1 MEHHLRVSEKKSNFL
16 VLIFLEG
23 FETTGEKFIFSR
35 RKKMGRKALIIGID
49 EYQTAPLHE
58 CVNDAKEIAS
68 LLKTNEDDSKNF
80 DVRLELNIQK
90 KEKLSDAIQ
99 SLFAGDDEIALLY
112 FSGHGTTKD
121 DGEYLCTP
129 DYTHNYPGVKLSD
142 ITTWIKN
149 SKCKNKII
157 ILDSCF
163 SGGMGNNPLMAEC
176 AELVKGVTILAASKE
191 SECSVECNGHGVF
204 TSLLIGALKGGASDL
219 LGNITPGSI
228 YAYIDKALNVW
239 EQRPVFK
246 TNVQEF
252 VSLRKVKAHIA
263 CKDLKALKDL
273 FTNPNEAFPL
283 NPSFEF
289 TNNPEEK
296 HSYVRPFAIKEN
308 VEKLKLLQRLE
319 RVGLVEP
326 VGTEHMYFAAMES
339 KACKLTP
346 LGQYYLLLAQ
356 KERI

>member
-1 MEHHLRVSEKKSNFL
+1 
-16 VLIFLEG
+16 
-23 FETTGEKFIFSR
+23 
-35 RKKMGRKALIIGID
+35 MGRKALVIGID
-49 EYQTAPLHE
+49 NYQTSPLHG

-68 LLKTNEDDSKNF
+68 LLKNNEDNSKNF
-80 DVRLELNIQK
+80 DVRLELDIQK
-90 KEKLSDAIQ
+90 KEELSDAIQ
-99 SLFAGDDEIALLY
+99 ALFKGDDEIALLY

-129 DYTHNYPGVKLSD
+129 DYTPNYPGVKLSD
-142 ITTWIKN
+142 ISTWIVN

-163 SGGMGNNPLMAEC
+163 SGGMGNNPIMADC
-176 AELVKGVTILAASKE
+176 AELAKGVTILTASKSTE
-191 SECSVECNGHGVF
+191 YSVECNGHGIF
-204 TSLLIGALKGGASDL
+204 TSLLIETLKGSAADL
-219 LGNITPGSI
+219 LGNVTIGSI
-228 YAYIDKALNVW
+228 YAYIDKALGPW

-246 TNVQEF
+246 TNVHEF
-252 VSLRKVKAHIA
+252 VSLRKVKAPID
-263 CKDLKALKDL
+263 CKDLKTLKDL
-273 FTNPNEAFPL
+273 FTNSKEEFPL

-289 TNNPEEK
+289 TNNPKEK
-296 HSYVRPFAIKEN
+296 HSYTKPYATEEN

-326 VGTEHMYFAAMES
+326 VDTEHLYFAAMES
-339 KACKLTP
+339 KSCKLTA

>member
-1 MEHHLRVSEKKSNFL
+1 
-16 VLIFLEG
+16 
-23 FETTGEKFIFSR
+23 
-35 RKKMGRKALIIGID
+35 MGRKALVIGID
-49 EYQTAPLHE
+49 NYPNAPLKC
-58 CVNDAKEIAS
+58 CVNDAKEIAN
-68 LLKTNEDDSKNF
+68 LLKTNEDGSNNF
-80 DVRLELNIQK
+80 DVKLKTDISGKEELSANIK
-90 KEKLSDAIQ
+90 
-99 SLFAGDDEIALLY
+99 SLFEGDDEIALLY

-121 DGEYLCTP
+121 DGEYLCAP
-129 DYTHNYPGVKLSD
+129 DFSTEFPGVKLSD
-142 ITTWIKN
+142 ISTWISK

-163 SGGMGNNPLMAEC
+163 SGGMGNNPIMADC
-176 AELVKGVTILAASKE
+176 AELTKGVTILAASK
-191 SECSVECNGHGVF
+191 STECSMECNGHGVF
-204 TSLLIGALKGGASDL
+204 TSLLIGALKDGAADL
-219 LGNITPGSI
+219 LGNITLGSI
-228 YAYIDKALNVW
+228 YAYIDKALGAW

-252 VSLRKVKAHIA
+252 VSLRKVKAPIS

-273 FTNPNEAFPL
+273 FANATETFPL

-289 TNNPEEK
+289 TNDPNEK
-296 HSYVRPFAIKEN
+296 HSYVEPFAIQDN

-346 LGQYYLLLAQ
+346 LGQYYFLLAK

>member
-1 MEHHLRVSEKKSNFL
+1 
-16 VLIFLEG
+16 
-23 FETTGEKFIFSR
+23 
-35 RKKMGRKALIIGID
+35 MGRKALVIGID
-49 EYQTAPLHE
+49 NYPNSALYG
-58 CVNDAKEIAS
+58 CINDAKEIAS
-68 LLKTNEDDSKNF
+68 LLKNNEDDTRNF
-80 DVRLELNIQK
+80 DVRLKLDIEN
-90 KEKLSDAIQ
+90 KEDLSKEIKL
-99 SLFAGDDEIALLY
+99 LFDGDEEIALLY
-112 FSGHGTTKD
+112 FSGHGTTKE

-129 DYTHNYPGVKLSD
+129 DYTSNFPGVKLSD
-142 ITTWIKN
+142 ITTWI
-149 SKCKNKII
+149 SKSRCKNKIV

-163 SGGMGNNPLMAEC
+163 SGGMGNNPLMTEC
-176 AELVKGVTILAASKE
+176 AELSKGTTFLAASKE
-191 SECSVECNGHGVF
+191 NQCSMEYNGHGVF

-252 VSLRKVKAHIA
+252 VSLRKVKPPINH
-263 CKDLKALKDL
+263 KDLKTLKDL
-273 FTNPNEAFPL
+273 FINSKDEFPL

-289 TNNPEEK
+289 TNNPKEK
-296 HSYVRPFAIKEN
+296 HSYIKPFAIKEN

-326 VGTEHMYFAAMES
+326 VGTDHLYFAAMES
-339 KACKLTP
+339 KSCKLTV